1 VTADLAHWQ
10 HRLDELS
17 TEHNVPG
24 ASLAILD
31 GGELTEVASGVI
43 NSGTAVE
50 TTTDSVFQI
59 GSITKVWTTTLL
71 MQQADQGKLNL
82 DAPLTDVLPELSLA
96 SPCATGQ
103 ITTRHLLSHTS
114 GIDGDVFDDFG
125 RGDDCV
131 ARYVAACSRLFLT
144 QPVGATM
151 SYCNAGFVIAGRI
164 IERLTGASWDASL
177 RRSLIQPLGL
187 KRTVTLPEEAI
198 RFRAAYGHID
208 ADGEQRL
215 APAWALPGG
224 AGPAGGIIASAGDVI
239 AFAQLHLR
247 GGLALDGTRLVSA
260 SSVAAMQRPQVEVPS
275 YPHGERHV
283 GLGWQL
289 SSWDGE
295 PVIGHNG
302 GTIGQYSFLHV
313 LPDRDAAVCL
323 LTNGGHHERLCQ
335 DLAAEIFPA
344 LWQVTPP
351 RRPEPA
357 ATAADVDPA
366 RYVGRYEREG
376 IRLDVSPA
384 GPGDPGLTLTV
395 THTGHLA
402 ELLEYQVETVQL
414 LPAAPDVFVGR
425 SAEADPWEVFTFFQ
439 LDGQGSYVHAGGR
452 ATPRRDS

>member
-1 VTADLAHWQ
+1 MTADLAHWQ

-43 NSGTAVE
+43 NTGTAVE

-71 MQQADQGKLNL
+71 MQLADQGKLNL
-82 DAPLTDVLPELSLA
+82 DAPLTEVLPELSLA
-96 SPCATGQ
+96 SPGATGQ

-151 SYCNAGFVIAGRI
+151 SYCNVGFVIAGRI
-164 IERLTGASWDASL
+164 VERLTGASWDAAL
-177 RRSLIQPLGL
+177 RRGLIEPLGL

-224 AGPAGGIIASAGDVI
+224 AGPAGGIIAS
-239 AFAQLHLR
+239 LR
-247 GGLALDGTRLVSA
+247 TR
-260 SSVAAMQRPQVEVPS
+260 
-275 YPHGERHV
+275 RH
-283 GLGWQL
+283 
-289 SSWDGE
+289 
-295 PVIGHNG
+295 
-302 GTIGQYSFLHV
+302 
-313 LPDRDAAVCL
+313 
-323 LTNGGHHERLCQ
+323 
-335 DLAAEIFPA
+335 PA
-344 LWQVTPP
+344 
-351 RRPEPA
+351 
-357 ATAADVDPA
+357 
-366 RYVGRYEREG
+366 
-376 IRLDVSPA
+376 
-384 GPGDPGLTLTV
+384 
-395 THTGHLA
+395 
-402 ELLEYQVETVQL
+402 
-414 LPAAPDVFVGR
+414 
-425 SAEADPWEVFTFFQ
+425 
-439 LDGQGSYVHAGGR
+439 
-452 ATPRRDS
+452 